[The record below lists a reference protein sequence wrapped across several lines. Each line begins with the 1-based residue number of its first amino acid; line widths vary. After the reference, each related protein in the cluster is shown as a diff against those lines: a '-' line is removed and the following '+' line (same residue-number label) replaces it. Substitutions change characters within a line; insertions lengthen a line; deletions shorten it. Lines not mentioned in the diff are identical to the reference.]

1 MVGGRTY
8 SMATASIA
16 VRFEFGI
23 EIGGP
28 PNSVISGTKN
38 VDPKSEE
45 RRTKMPTEAWGRAGV
60 APLGAHPVGNVPI
73 ANAAA
78 RLSLADWP
86 ASRPRPTPPSPR
98 PSWNTRLKR
107 RPATH

>member
-1 MVGGRTY
+1 
-8 SMATASIA
+8 MASASIA

-45 RRTKMPTEAWGRAGV
+45 RRTKMPTEAWGACRGRS
-60 APLGAHPVGNVPI
+60 
-73 ANAAA
+73 A
-78 RLSLADWP
+78 RGS
-86 ASRPRPTPPSPR
+86 SRGERVHTE
-98 PSWNTRLKR
+98 R
-107 RPATH
+107 RGETIIC